1 MTDRF
6 RRASDRRKKSPWR
19 GIVDV
24 SLTDVSVLVPVRYLV
39 KLLV

>member
-6 RRASDRRKKSPWR
+6 RRASDRRNKSPWR
-19 GIVDV
+19 GIVDL

-39 KLLV
+39 KLFA